1 MVKNVDFSNV
11 LEWVDK
17 TVWVVTK
24 IRKKSE
30 RGGRV
35 YQASKTEFGIYPGVI
50 REIVIR
56 KGYVNQETN
65 DIPQALATVDVF
77 LSGKLNDYKSEIFT
91 VNEAEMNALVFEE
104 KEDAEKEASFLN
116 STDNTL
122 SYTESRMRKA
132 KLNATMFG
140 VDNM

>member
-17 TVWVVTK
+17 PVWVVTK

-35 YQASKTEFGIYPGVI
+35 YQASKTEFCIYPGVI

-56 KGYVNQETN
+56 KGYVSQETN

-77 LSGKLNDYKSEIFT
+77 LSGKLNDYNSEIFT
-91 VNEAEMNALVFEE
+91 VNEAELNAIVFEE

-132 KLNATMFG
+132 RLNATMFG

>member
-1 MVKNVDFSNV
+1 MAKKVDFSNV

-17 TVWVVTK
+17 PVWVVTK

-30 RGGRV
+30 KGGRV

-56 KGYVNQETN
+56 KGYASREYS
-65 DIPQALATVDVF
+65 DFPQALATVSVF
-77 LSGKLNDYKSEIFT
+77 LSGEPNDYNSDMFT
-91 VNEAEMNALVFEE
+91 VEQAELNAIVFEE

-116 STDNTL
+116 STDSTL

>member
-17 TVWVVTK
+17 PVWVVTK

-35 YQASKTEFGIYPGVI
+35 YQASKTEFCIYPGVI

-77 LSGKLNDYKSEIFT
+77 LSGKLNDYNSEIFT
-91 VNEAEMNALVFEE
+91 VNEAELNAIVFEE